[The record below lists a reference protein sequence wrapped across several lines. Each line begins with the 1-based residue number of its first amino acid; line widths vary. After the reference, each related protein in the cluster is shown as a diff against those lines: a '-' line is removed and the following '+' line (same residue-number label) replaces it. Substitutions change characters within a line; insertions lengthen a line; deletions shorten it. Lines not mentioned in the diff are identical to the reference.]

1 MRNASR
7 KRTVTASLPA
17 PTGGWNALDSLA
29 DMPPTDARFLENW
42 FPSTSDVVIRSGYTA
57 FATGL
62 PGQVETL
69 ANYSSGTQSKLFA
82 WSGSGIYDVTA
93 GGAVGAPAVTG
104 LTNARWETTNM
115 ANSGG
120 NYLYAVNGVDK
131 PRLYD
136 GTTWTAIDG
145 ASTPA
150 ITGVTTTTLS
160 NVFLFKHR
168 IWFTQNGTLNA
179 WYLPTDAI
187 GGAATSF
194 SLQGV
199 ATKGGYLMAI
209 ASWTID
215 AGYGVDDL
223 LVFATSMGEIIVYKG
238 TDPASATTWAL
249 VGVWELGSPIGR
261 RCFMKYAG
269 DLLLIC
275 QDGLLPMA
283 SALQS
288 SRLNPKVAL
297 TNKIQYATSAAISAY
312 SANFGWELLYF
323 PRENMLFVNVPIAIG
338 QQQQFVMNTITKAW
352 CSFNGWAA
360 NCWVLFEDDPYFGG
374 NTVVGSAWNTLAD
387 NGQNIN
393 AAAAQAYNYFGQR
406 GQQKR
411 WTLARPLIMANGT
424 PAIQSGMDVDYQDQ
438 MISPI
443 SSASVPSSAWDTA
456 IWDSNLWGGGLSTYQ
471 SWQGINGLGFADS
484 YRIQGATLGI
494 ETRWA
499 ATDFVAEIGGTL

>member
-323 PRENMLFVNVPIAIG
+323 PRCINIALR
-338 QQQQFVMNTITKAW
+338 
-352 CSFNGWAA
+352 C
-360 NCWVLFEDDPYFGG
+360 L
-374 NTVVGSAWNTLAD
+374 L
-387 NGQNIN
+387 
-393 AAAAQAYNYFGQR
+393 R
-406 GQQKR
+406 R
-411 WTLARPLIMANGT
+411 
-424 PAIQSGMDVDYQDQ
+424 
-438 MISPI
+438 
-443 SSASVPSSAWDTA
+443 ASVV
-456 IWDSNLWGGGLSTYQ
+456 
-471 SWQGINGLGFADS
+471 
-484 YRIQGATLGI
+484 R
-494 ETRWA
+494 R
-499 ATDFVAEIGGTL
+499 